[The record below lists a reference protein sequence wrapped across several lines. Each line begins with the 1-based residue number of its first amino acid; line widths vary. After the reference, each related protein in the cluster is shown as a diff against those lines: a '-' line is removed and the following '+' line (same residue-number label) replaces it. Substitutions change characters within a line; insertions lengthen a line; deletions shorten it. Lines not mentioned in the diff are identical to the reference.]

1 MLKMKTFD
9 IFGIHWKI
17 WLLGGFTKNQYR
29 GRGLKRGLGQFADL
43 RKGLGKNSFL
53 SVFLSVGGRGGGG
66 LIPQCTLCNFFST
79 KYENITLI
87 GNFNIQP
94 GNKNLKNFCD
104 LNKLSHTFNNW
115 FNYKKSSNK
124 FYDLTLV
131 KLDYQITTK
140 WYIHFWGK
148 PLPKENL

>member
-9 IFGIHWKI
+9 IFEIHWKI
-17 WLLGGFTKNQYR
+17 WLLGGFTKNHYR
-29 GRGLKRGLGQFADL
+29 GGGLKRGLGQFADL
-43 RKGLGKNSFL
+43 TKALGKNSFL
-53 SVFLSVGGRGGGG
+53 GVFLSVCGT
-66 LIPQCTLCNFFST
+66 IPQCTLRNFFSM

-87 GNFNIQP
+87 GNFNMQP

-104 LNKLSHTFNNW
+104 LSQLSNTFNNW

>member
-9 IFGIHWKI
+9 IFEIHWKI
-17 WLLGGFTKNQYR
+17 WLLGGFTKNHYT
-29 GRGLKRGLGQFADL
+29 GGGLKRGLGQFADL
-43 RKGLGKNSFL
+43 TKALGKNSFL
-53 SVFLSVGGRGGGG
+53 GVFLSVCGT
-66 LIPQCTLCNFFST
+66 IPQCTLRNFFSM

-87 GNFNIQP
+87 GNFNMQP

-104 LNKLSHTFNNW
+104 LSQLSHTFNNW